1 MIANLM
7 ALSVRARWAVLLL
20 FLVVAGAGVW
30 QLTKLPIDAVPDI
43 TNKQVQINTVERALS
58 PSEIEKRVTFPIE
71 TALAG
76 IPGLETTRS
85 LSRNGFSQVSAIFTE
100 GTDLYF
106 ARQQVSERLT
116 QARDTLPAGVQ
127 PQIGPV
133 TTGLGEVLMYSVD
146 FTNPG
151 GRGAAVRNGQPGW
164 QSDGSFLT
172 PEGDHLSD
180 EVSRSAYLRTVQDWI
195 VRPQLRSV
203 KGVAGIDSIGGYAK
217 QFVVEPD
224 PVKLSSFGISY
235 SELAKALEAANLSV
249 GANYFNRG
257 GEAFL
262 VRADA
267 RIRDMD
273 EIADAIVA
281 TRGGV
286 PVAVKDIAT
295 VRVGGELRTGAASMN
310 GHEAVIGTALM
321 LIGENSRVV
330 ARAVGEKLNGIAKS
344 LPPGIKVTTVL
355 DRSKLVN
362 ATVGTVQRNLAEGA
376 ILVAAAL
383 FFLLGNWRAALIAVL
398 VIPFSFL
405 MMAMGMNAFGVPG
418 NLMSLG
424 ALDFGLIVDGAVI
437 IIENCLA
444 RLAHR
449 QAHEGRLLS
458 VRERLEETMRAS
470 QEMIKPTVFGQA
482 IILLA
487 FAPLLMFTGVEGKTF
502 SPMAITIMLALVAAF
517 ILALTFVPAMV
528 ALLIRGRVAE
538 KDVWLVAKT
547 KERYLPLLDM
557 AVARP
562 WPFILSGLA
571 FFAISIPVFGMLGQE
586 FIPQLDE
593 KNVALASTRV
603 PSVSLDQSLSMQRG
617 VEQAVSGLPEVAL
630 MFSKTGTAEVA
641 TDPMPQNISDGFV
654 ILKPQEE
661 WPAGVKTKADVLERI
676 EKKSGAKP
684 GQVYEVSQPIQL
696 RFNELIAG
704 VRGDVAI
711 KLYGDDL
718 DKMGAAAQRIV
729 KVLQVIPGAADVKA
743 EQTSG
748 SPTLDVRF
756 DRAAIARYGLT
767 VEEVADTV
775 AAAMGGR
782 DAGLLFEGDRRFEVT
797 VRVPEGTRQSLD
809 ALASLPVLLPA
820 EAGSKRNS
828 IPLSQVAQ
836 FRFSEGLN
844 QVSRENGKRRVVI
857 QTNVRGRD
865 VGSFVTEAQAKVD
878 KVAIPTG
885 SYLEWGGQFQNL
897 QAASKR
903 LSIVVPLCF
912 LAIFGLLYL
921 ALGGLARAAAVF
933 LAIPLGLAGG
943 VYTLAL
949 TGIPFSVSAA
959 VGFICL
965 AGVAVLNGL
974 VVMSAIRER
983 LEDGASLDAAIIDGC
998 REKMRAVIMTGFV
1011 PAIGFVPMALAH
1023 GTGAEVQ
1030 KPLATVVIG
1039 GLIAATVL
1047 TLLVLPAIAR
1057 LVLGWGER
1065 LAASR
1070 KRRSEVAGRQDTETQ
1085 RDGTTNP
1092 APEPVTT

>member
-7 ALSVRARWAVLLL
+7 ALSVRARWAVVLL
-20 FLVVAGAGVW
+20 FLVVAGFGAW

-43 TNKQVQINTVERALS
+43 TNNQVQINTVERGLS
-58 PSEIEKRVTFPIE
+58 PIEIEKRVTFPIE

-85 LSRNGFSQVSAIFTE
+85 LSRNGFSQVSAIFTDK
-100 GTDLYF
+100 TDLYF

-116 QARDTLPAGVQ
+116 QARDTLPEGVQ

-151 GRGAAVRNGQPGW
+151 GKGATVRNGQPGW

-172 PEGDHLSD
+172 PEGARLTD
-180 EVSRSAYLRTVQDWI
+180 EVGRAAYLRTVQDWI
-195 VRPQLRSV
+195 IRPQLRTV
-203 KGVAGIDSIGGYAK
+203 QGVAGIDSIGGYAK
-217 QFVVEPD
+217 QYIVEPD
-224 PVKLSSFGISY
+224 PVKLSSYGISY
-235 SELAKALEAANLSV
+235 SELAKALEASNLAV

-262 VRADA
+262 LRADA

-273 EIADAIVA
+273 EIEDAIVA
-281 TRGGV
+281 TRGGL
-286 PVAVKDIAT
+286 PIFVKDVANVKI
-295 VRVGGELRTGAASMN
+295 GGELRTGAASQN

-330 ARAVGEKLNGIAKS
+330 ARNVGERLDGIGKS

-362 ATVGTVQRNLAEGA
+362 ATVATVQRNLIEGA

-383 FFLLGNWRAALIAVL
+383 FLLLGNVRAAIIAVL
-398 VIPFSFL
+398 IIPFSFL
-405 MMAMGMNAFGVPG
+405 MMAIGMNAFRVPG

-449 QAHEGRLLS
+449 QEHEGRLLNL
-458 VRERLEETMRAS
+458 RERLEETMRAS
-470 QEMIKPTVFGQA
+470 QEMIKPTVFGQG

-528 ALLIRGRVAE
+528 ALLIRGKVSE
-538 KDVWLVAKT
+538 KEVWIIAKA
-547 KERYLPLLDM
+547 KERYLPLLDK

-562 WPFILSGLA
+562 WPFIGAGFA
-571 FFAISIPVFGMLGQE
+571 FFAASMLVFGLLGQE

-603 PSVSLDQSLSMQRG
+603 PSVSLEKSLQMQRE
-617 VEQAVSGLPEVAL
+617 VERAVTSLPEVEL

-641 TDPMPQNISDGFV
+641 TDPMPPNISDGFV

-661 WPAGVKTKADVLERI
+661 WPAGVTSKADVLKRI
-676 EKKSGAKP
+676 EEKSGTKIGNAF
-684 GQVYEVSQPIQL
+684 EVSQPIQL

-718 DKMGAAAQRIV
+718 DKMGAAAQQIV
-729 KVLQVIPGAADVKA
+729 RVLQSIPGAADVKA

-748 SPTLDVRF
+748 SPTLDVKF

-767 VEEVADTV
+767 IEEVADTV

-782 DAGLLFEGDRRFEVT
+782 EAGLLFEGDRRFEVT
-797 VRVPEGTRQSLD
+797 VRVPDTTRLSLD
-809 ALASLPVLLPA
+809 ALAALPVLLPQDGDVVR
-820 EAGSKRNS
+820 GSV
-828 IPLSQVAQ
+828 PLSQVAQ

-844 QVSRENGKRRVVI
+844 QISRENGKRRVVI

-865 VGSFVTEAQAKVD
+865 IGSFVLEAQAKVD
-878 KVAIPTG
+878 KVAVPAG

-897 QAASKR
+897 QAASDR

-912 LAIFGLLYL
+912 VAIFGLLYM
-921 ALGGLARAAAVF
+921 ALGGIARAAAVF
-933 LAIPLGLAGG
+933 LAVPLGLAGG
-943 VYTLAL
+943 VYTLWL
-949 TGIPFSVSAA
+949 TGIAFSVSAA

-983 LEDGASLDAAIIDGC
+983 LEDGIELSQAIIDGC

-1039 GLIAATVL
+1039 GLIAATIL
-1047 TLLVLPAIAR
+1047 TLLVLPAISKV
-1057 LVLGWGER
+1057 VLGLGER
-1065 LAASR
+1065 ISRRNPKQHDDAAPD
-1070 KRRSEVAGRQDTETQ
+1070 AA
-1085 RDGTTNP
+1085 P
-1092 APEPVTT
+1092 AAL

>member
-7 ALSVRARWAVLLL
+7 ALSVRARWGIVAL
-20 FLVVAGAGVW
+20 FLVIAGFGVW

-43 TNKQVQINTVERALS
+43 TNNQVQINTVEKGLS
-58 PSEIEKRVTFPIE
+58 PVEMEKRVTFPIE

-85 LSRNGFSQVSAIFTE
+85 VSRNGFSQVSAIFTDQ
-100 GTDLYF
+100 TNLYF
-106 ARQQVSERLT
+106 ARQQVNERIA
-116 QARDTLPAGVQ
+116 QARDSLPDGLQ

-133 TTGLGEVLMYSVD
+133 TTGLGEVFMYAVD
-146 FTNPG
+146 FINPG
-151 GRGAAVRNGQPGW
+151 GKGATIRNGQPGW

-172 PEGDHLSD
+172 PEGDRLTD
-180 EVSRSAYLRTVQDWI
+180 DVSRAAYLRTVQDWI
-195 VRPQLRSV
+195 IRPQLRTV
-203 KGVAGIDSIGGYAK
+203 QGVAGIDSIGGFEKTY
-217 QFVVEPD
+217 VVEPD
-224 PVKLSSFGISY
+224 PVKLSAFGVSY
-235 SELAKALEAANLSV
+235 SELAKALEATNLAV

-267 RIRDMD
+267 RIRDLD
-273 EIADAIVA
+273 EIADAIIA

-286 PVAVKDIAT
+286 PVAVKNVAT
-295 VRVGGELRTGAASMN
+295 VRIGGDLRTGAASMN
-310 GHEAVIGTALM
+310 GHEVVVGTALM

-330 ARAVGEKLNGIAKS
+330 ARNVGEKVVAITKS
-344 LPPGIKVTTVL
+344 LPPGIKVTPTL

-362 ATVGTVQRNLAEGA
+362 ATVETVQKNLTEGA
-376 ILVAAAL
+376 VLVAVAL
-383 FFLLGNWRAALIAVL
+383 FLLLGNVRAAIIAVL
-398 VIPFSFL
+398 IIPFSFL
-405 MMAMGMNAFGVPG
+405 MMAIGMNAFRVPG

-437 IIENCLA
+437 IIENCLR
-444 RLAHR
+444 RLAERQHR
-449 QAHEGRLLS
+449 EGRLLLL
-458 VRERLEETMRAS
+458 RERLEETMRAS

-482 IILLA
+482 IIFLA

-502 SPMAITIMLALVAAF
+502 SPMAITIMLALAAAF

-528 ALLIRGRVAE
+528 ALLIRGKVAE
-538 KDVWLVAKT
+538 KEVWLIAKL
-547 KERYLPLLDM
+547 KDRYAPVLER

-562 WPFILSGLA
+562 WPFIVTGFG
-571 FFAISIPVFGMLGQE
+571 FFAAAVFAFGFLGQE

-593 KNVALASTRV
+593 KNVALASSRV
-603 PSVSLDQSLSMQRG
+603 PSVSMEQSLAMQRG
-617 VEQAVSGLPEVAL
+617 VERAVTSLPEVQL

-641 TDPMPQNISDGFV
+641 TDPMPSNISDGYV

-661 WPAGVKTKADVLERI
+661 WPKGVATKADVLERI
-676 EKKSGAKP
+676 EKKSGAQIGNKF
-684 GQVYEVSQPIQL
+684 EVSQPIQL

-718 DKMGAAAQRIV
+718 DKMSAAAARIV
-729 KVLQVIPGAADVKA
+729 GVLQSIPGAADVKA

-748 SPTLDVRF
+748 SPTLEVKF

-775 AAAMGGR
+775 SAAMGGR
-782 DAGLLFEGDRRFEVT
+782 EAGVVFEGDRRFAVT
-797 VRVPEGTRQSLD
+797 VRVPTASRDNLD
-809 ALASLPVLLPA
+809 TLRSLPVLLPQEAA
-820 EAGSKRNS
+820 ERRGSV
-828 IPLSQVAQ
+828 PLSAVAQ

-844 QVSRENGKRRVVI
+844 QISRENGKRRVVI

-865 VGSFVTEAQAKVD
+865 VGSFVAEAMPRVE
-878 KVAIPTG
+878 KVALPAG

-897 QAASKR
+897 QAASDR
-903 LSIVVPLCF
+903 LAIVVPICF
-912 LAIFGLLYL
+912 AAIFALLYL
-921 ALGGLARAAAVF
+921 ALGSLGRAFSVFAAV
-933 LAIPLGLAGG
+933 PLGLAGG
-943 VYTLAL
+943 VFTLLL
-949 TGIPFSVSAA
+949 TGIAFSVSAA

-983 LEDGASLDAAIIDGC
+983 IEDGVELSRAIVEGTFE
-998 REKMRAVIMTGFV
+998 RVRPVIMTGFV

-1039 GLIAATVL
+1039 GLIAATIFTL
-1047 TLLVLPAIAR
+1047 TVLPAIAR
-1057 LVLGWGER
+1057 VVLGWGER
-1065 LAASR
+1065 WRARSR
-1070 KRRSEVAGRQDTETQ
+1070 A
-1085 RDGTTNP
+1085 TTHAEAEP
-1092 APEPVTT
+1092 A

>member
-7 ALSVRARWAVLLL
+7 ALSVRARWAVVLL
-20 FLVVAGAGVW
+20 FLLVGGFGAW
-30 QLTKLPIDAVPDI
+30 QLSKLPIDAVPDI

-58 PSEIEKRVTFPIE
+58 PIEIEKRVTFPIE

-85 LSRNGFSQVSAIFTE
+85 LSRNGFSQVSAIFSE

-116 QARDTLPAGVQ
+116 QARDTLPDGVQ

-146 FTNPG
+146 FANPG
-151 GRGAAVRNGQPGW
+151 GKGATVRDGKPGW

-172 PEGDHLSD
+172 PEGDRLSD
-180 EVSRSAYLRTVQDWI
+180 DVSRAAYLRTVQDWI
-195 VRPQLRSV
+195 IRPQLRSV

-217 QFVVEPD
+217 QYVVEPD
-224 PVKLSSFGISY
+224 TVKMSSYGISY
-235 SELAKALEAANLSV
+235 SELAKSLEAANLAV

-281 TRGGV
+281 TRGGI
-286 PVAVKDIAT
+286 PVSVKDVAS
-295 VRVGGELRTGAASMN
+295 VHLGGELRTGAASMN

-330 ARAVGEKLNGIAKS
+330 ARAVGEKLNGLTKS

-362 ATVGTVQRNLAEGA
+362 ATVETVQKNLTEGA
-376 ILVAAAL
+376 ILVAFAL
-383 FFLLGNWRAALIAVL
+383 FLLLGNVRASIIAVL
-398 VIPFSFL
+398 IIPFSFL
-405 MMAMGMNAFGVPG
+405 MMAIGMNAFSVPG

-424 ALDFGLIVDGAVI
+424 ALDFGLIVDGSVI

-449 QAHEGRLLS
+449 QEHEGRLLT

-502 SPMAITIMLALVAAF
+502 SPMAITIMLALISAF
-517 ILALTFVPAMV
+517 VLALTFVPAMV
-528 ALLIRGRVAE
+528 ALLMRGKISE
-538 KDVWLVAKT
+538 KDVWLVRQT
-547 KERYLPLLDM
+547 KRRYKPLLDK

-562 WPFILSGLA
+562 WPFIAAGFA
-571 FFAISIPVFGMLGQE
+571 FFAASAFAFGLLGQE

-617 VEQAVSGLPEVAL
+617 VERAVTSLPEVAL

-641 TDPMPQNISDGFV
+641 TDPMPQNMSDGFV

-661 WPAGVKTKADVLERI
+661 WPKGVGTKADVLKRI
-676 EKKSGAKP
+676 EQKSGAQL
-684 GQVYEVSQPIQL
+684 GQLYEVSQPIQL

-729 KVLQVIPGAADVKA
+729 QVLQSIPGAADVKA

-767 VEEVADTV
+767 LEEVADTV

-782 DAGLLFEGDRRFEVT
+782 EAGLLFEGDRRFEVT
-797 VRVPEGTRQSLD
+797 VRVPETTRTSLD
-809 ALASLPVLLPA
+809 AVAALPILLPQQENQA
-820 EAGSKRNS
+820 RRS
-828 IPLSQVAQ
+828 IPLAQVAQ

-844 QVSRENGKRRVVI
+844 QISRENGKRRVVI

-865 VGSFVTEAQAKVD
+865 VGSFVAEAQAKVD
-878 KVAIPTG
+878 KIALPTG

-897 QAASKR
+897 EAASKR

-912 LAIFGLLYL
+912 LAIFGLLYM
-921 ALGGLARAAAVF
+921 ALGGFGRAMAVF
-933 LAIPLGLAGG
+933 LAVPLGLAGG

-949 TGIPFSVSAA
+949 TGIAFSVSAA

-974 VVMSAIRER
+974 VVMSSIREK
-983 LEDGASLDAAIIDGC
+983 LEDGLELSRAIVEGTFDKV
-998 REKMRAVIMTGFV
+998 RPVIMTGFV
-1011 PAIGFVPMALAH
+1011 PAIGFGPMALAH

-1039 GLIAATVL
+1039 GLIAATIL
-1047 TLLVLPAIAR
+1047 TLLVLPAISMV
-1057 LVLGWGER
+1057 VLGLGER
-1065 LAASR
+1065 LRRPRAAEPR
-1070 KRRSEVAGRQDTETQ
+1070 EANARQ
-1085 RDGTTNP
+1085 P
-1092 APEPVTT
+1092 KAVTA